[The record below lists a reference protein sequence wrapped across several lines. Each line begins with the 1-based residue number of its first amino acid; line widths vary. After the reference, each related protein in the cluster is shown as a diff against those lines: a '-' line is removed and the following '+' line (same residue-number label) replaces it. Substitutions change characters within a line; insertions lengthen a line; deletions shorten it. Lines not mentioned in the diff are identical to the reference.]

1 MVYTSDRIQATA
13 LTPTEAECDSARIQ
27 ATAQQEFNDY
37 LAAQARTIA
46 PARIDRVDA
55 TANYTYLSAI
65 DEDRPAEPL
74 TRLMVQ
80 LENDQGNEHLVDV
93 VTNNDGL
100 VFMIHVIRNTLD
112 PGWKIIE
119 SWTPTEPF

>member
-1 MVYTSDRIQATA
+1 M
-13 LTPTEAECDSARIQ
+13 
-27 ATAQQEFNDY
+27 
-37 LAAQARTIA
+37 
-46 PARIDRVDA
+46 DA
-55 TANYTYLSAI
+55 TTNYTYLSAI

-100 VFMIHVIRNTLD
+100 VFMVRVIRNTLD
-112 PGWKIIE
+112 PGWKITE
-119 SWTPTEPF
+119 SWTATEPF

>member
-1 MVYTSDRIQATA
+1 MVYTPVS
-13 LTPTEAECDSARIQ
+13 IQ

-37 LAAQARTIA
+37 LAAQARVIA

-55 TANYTYLSAI
+55 TATYTYLSAI

-100 VFMIHVIRNTLD
+100 VFMTRVIRNTID
-112 PGWKIIE
+112 PAWKITE

>member
-1 MVYTSDRIQATA
+1 MLYASDCIQTTA
-13 LTPTEAECDSARIQ
+13 LTPAEVECDSARTQ

-37 LAAQARTIA
+37 LAAQARAIA

-55 TANYTYLSAI
+55 TATYTYLSAI
-65 DEDRPAEPL
+65 DADRPAEPL

-100 VFMIHVIRNTLD
+100 VFMIRVIRNTLD
-112 PGWKIIE
+112 PGWKITE
-119 SWTPTEPF
+119 SWTATEPF